1 MKKLVVCGCSWSSR
15 DRHQP
20 GVEFGQFIADHYS
33 WNYVNTAVVSAS
45 NFIIRLQI
53 QHAIENE
60 SPDLFIINWTNPAR
74 IEWNFAGK
82 EYNPLQGLKQVS
94 YTTSTQSPDDEL
106 HPAGELVDPTIA
118 FNTFQSLFCEDLQ
131 LSFTEVCETYPVM
144 ASTCT
149 EQNWNAL
156 RHYYT
161 NLYDTALE
169 CHKQI
174 YIMQSAIQE
183 LQRHNIPF
191 LMSPNTL
198 DFLHDLQTLRGET
211 DPQKILK
218 DSYYPLWDM
227 IPEESKID
235 GVASMLS
242 EVDSKLYDTYDKNPG
257 RFLSSHISPLAH
269 KAYAE
274 RLIPSINNLIV

>member
-1 MKKLVVCGCSWSSR
+1 MNVVISGCSWSSI
-15 DRHQP
+15 DLKQP
-20 GVEFGQFIADHYS
+20 GIEFGQIVADHYN

-45 NFIIRLQI
+45 NFVIRLQI
-53 QHAIENE
+53 QHAIENN

-94 YTTSTQSPDDEL
+94 YITSTQSPNDER

-144 ASTCT
+144 SSTCT

-174 YIMQSAIQE
+174 FIMQSAIQE

-198 DFLHDLQTLRGET
+198 DFLHDLQTLKGET
-211 DPQKILK
+211 NPQKILK

-227 IPEESKID
+227 IPEESMIQ

-242 EVDSKLYDTYDKNPG
+242 EVDSKLYGNYDNTPG
-257 RFLSSHISPLAH
+257 RFHSSHISPRH
-269 KAYAE
+269 TKFMQK
-274 RLIPSINNLIV
+274 N

>member
-1 MKKLVVCGCSWSSR
+1 MNLVVSGCSWSSR
-15 DRHQP
+15 DRKCP
-20 GVEFGQFIADHYS
+20 GVEFGQLIANHYS
-33 WNYVNTAVVSAS
+33 WEYQNTAVISAS

-53 QHAIENE
+53 QHAIENF
-60 SPDLFIINWTNPAR
+60 SPDIMIINWTNPAR

-82 EYNPLQGLKQVS
+82 EYNPLQGIEQVT
-94 YTTSTQSPDDEL
+94 YATGEHSPDDER
-106 HPAGELVDPTIA
+106 HPAGEHIDPTIA
-118 FNTFQSLFCEDLQ
+118 FSTFQSLFCEDLN
-131 LSFTEVCETYPVM
+131 LSFEEVCEVYPIM
-144 ASTCT
+144 PNTCT
-149 EQNWNAL
+149 EQNWKAL

-174 YIMQSAIQE
+174 FIMQSAIHE
-183 LQRHNIPF
+183 LEKHNIPY

-227 IPEESKID
+227 IPEKNKID

-242 EVDSKLYDTYDKNPG
+242 EVDSKLYNTYDENPG

-274 RLIPSINNLIV
+274 KLIPSIDNLII